1 LSAPSPGLRDAAFV
15 LCLSVVLSVGVVGV
29 LLLNTSM
36 QQQSDRLTVQ
46 RQQVAVLAITVQQL
60 HTQLDRTADP
70 ARLAARARRLHM
82 RPAVVPRFFSTS
94 AVSARSRAAARGR
107 AG

>member
-1 LSAPSPGLRDAAFV
+1 MGASSPGLRDAAFV
-15 LCLSVVLSVGVVGV
+15 LCLTLVLTVGVVGV

-36 QQQSDRLTVQ
+36 QQQSDRLDLQ
-46 RQQVAVLAITVQQL
+46 REQVATLTTTVQQL
-60 HTQLDRTADP
+60 RTKLDRTADP

-82 RPAVVPRFFSTS
+82 RPAPRPQF
-94 AVSARSRAAARGR
+94 VSMQLSERSPAAARVH

>member
-1 LSAPSPGLRDAAFV
+1 MHAPSPGLRDAAFV
-15 LCLSVVLSVGVVGV
+15 LCLTVVLTIGVVGV

-36 QQQSDRLTVQ
+36 QQQSDQLTAQ
-46 RQQVAVLAITVQQL
+46 RQQIAALTTTVQQL
-60 HTQLDRTADP
+60 HIRLDQASDP

-82 RPAVVPRFFSTS
+82 RPVPRPEFVSMRD
-94 AVSARSRAAARGR
+94 VSARSRATARGR

>member
-1 LSAPSPGLRDAAFV
+1 LGAPSPGLRDAAFV
-15 LCLSVVLSVGVVGV
+15 LCLTLVLSIGVVGV

-36 QQQSDRLTVQ
+36 QQQSDRLTAQ
-46 RQQVAVLAITVQQL
+46 RQQVATLVTTVQQL
-60 HTQLDRTADP
+60 RTQLDRAADP

-82 RPAVVPRFFSTS
+82 RPATVPRFFSAR
-94 AVSARSRAAARGR
+94 AVSAPARAAGRGR